1 MLKRSHLVV
10 VGTWYYLLCT
20 HCNETLPLLSA
31 LQHLEYITEVSPW
44 CKFCKNLRQPFVSCS
59 YMSSQLVVSV
69 QCPQPTTSIRSVSI
83 MNVGMNAWRCVPFVR
98 WVNND
103 VRARRWKRCG
113 GRGGGTQSPQP
124 TSCTQGPWLSLAAT
138 TATENHDYTVYSISW
153 SQHNTSRLQSHRRQ
167 GAVSSSNMYT
177 WACKGGIHNAY
188 PSRSVKDGR
197 IPVDRGFRCY
207 RIWGQNWRP
216 MIYSLYDT
224 HHH

>member
-113 GRGGGTQSPQP
+113 GRGGGDTVTSANLTYTRTMTQSGCYNCHWKSWLYSVQYQLK
-124 TSCTQGPWLSLAAT
+124 STQHISSTESQT
-138 TATENHDYTVYSISW
+138 TGSGVE
-153 SQHNTSRLQSHRRQ
+153 L
-167 GAVSSSNMYT
+167 
-177 WACKGGIHNAY
+177 
-188 PSRSVKDGR
+188 
-197 IPVDRGFRCY
+197 
-207 RIWGQNWRP
+207 
-216 MIYSLYDT
+216 
-224 HHH
+224 

>member
-103 VRARRWKRCG
+103 VRARRWKWCG
-113 GRGGGTQSPQP
+113 GGGHSHLSQP
-124 TSCTQGPWLSLAAT
+124 HVHKDHDSVWLLQLPLKIMIIQCTVSAEVNTAHLVYRVTDDRERRRALICTHELAREGYT
-138 TATENHDYTVYSISW
+138 TLTLHV
-153 SQHNTSRLQSHRRQ
+153 L
-167 GAVSSSNMYT
+167 
-177 WACKGGIHNAY
+177 
-188 PSRSVKDGR
+188 
-197 IPVDRGFRCY
+197 
-207 RIWGQNWRP
+207 
-216 MIYSLYDT
+216 
-224 HHH
+224 